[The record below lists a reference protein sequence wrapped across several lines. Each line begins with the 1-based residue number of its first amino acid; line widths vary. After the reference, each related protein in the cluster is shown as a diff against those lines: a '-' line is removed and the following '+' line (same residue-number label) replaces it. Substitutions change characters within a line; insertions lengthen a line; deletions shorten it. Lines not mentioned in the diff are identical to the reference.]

1 MATFHNF
8 DFKIK
13 SVKQQG
19 LFSPMMGVCI
29 NVIDGCMYIFM
40 LYFSRHKVLTLSLKN
55 KQFLNFNCALLII
68 KFEKGL
74 KIMLSSP

>member
-40 LYFSRHKVLTLSLKN
+40 LYFSRHKVLT
-55 KQFLNFNCALLII
+55 
-68 KFEKGL
+68 FEPQKL
-74 KIMLSSP
+74 AIFELQLCPIDHKI